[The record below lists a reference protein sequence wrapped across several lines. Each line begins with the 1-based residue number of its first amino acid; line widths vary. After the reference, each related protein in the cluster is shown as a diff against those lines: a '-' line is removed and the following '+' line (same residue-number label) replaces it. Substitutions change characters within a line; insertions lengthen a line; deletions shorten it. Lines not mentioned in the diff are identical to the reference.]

1 VTSIAFIG
9 NPNSGK
15 STLFNLLAGTRQKVG
30 NYPGVTVDVKSANLS
45 LKNGD
50 QVTLLD
56 MPGLYSMYPTGR
68 EERLVVDTL
77 LGAGTGKCPDAI
89 IYTVDASLLESQLL
103 MFTQLLDLGFPLLL
117 VVNMIDELEK
127 RDLSINI
134 DVLRSRLEVPVLAVS
149 SRTGENIE
157 ALKYAIHD
165 LIDQKPKHA
174 KPFYNVPSDQVNN
187 VRFVFHDTE
196 VGNEYFRL
204 LQMHHADRQDQ
215 LSQSQNERLK
225 ELQDQETFQLLPAQ
239 VDETMDRV
247 EKIKRL
253 LAFAIVRGKGKRFDS
268 NWFDRVLTHNYAGPL
283 IFALVM
289 LFTFQAIFAW
299 ASYPMDWIE
308 GSFAWLSGQLTDIL
322 PDGWFSSLITDGLL
336 AGLSGVMVFIPQIAI
351 LFFLITV
358 LEEVG
363 YMARAVYLFD
373 RLLQRVGMN
382 GRSVVA
388 LISGGACA
396 IPAIMS
402 ARTIENWKERLI
414 TIMVTPFISCSAR
427 IPVFALLI
435 AFVVPYERVW
445 WIFNSQGL
453 AFAGLYVLGVVAS
466 LTSAY
471 VFKRILKSRD
481 SSFLLMEL
489 PTYRWP
495 DWTNVWVQVRSKVG
509 TFITEAGKI
518 IVLVSLV
525 LWVLA
530 SFGPPDKMQAAE
542 QAAHDE
548 AIELGLTEIGAND
561 LVASKKLEA
570 SFAGHIG
577 KVIEPVIRPLGYDWK
592 IGIALIT
599 SFAAREVFVGS
610 MATIYSV
617 GSEDNTLRIREQMA
631 KVTDPETGKPVFTQA
646 TALSLILFFLLA
658 MQCMSTLAVV
668 YKETGT
674 WKWPVIQF
682 TFMTG
687 LAYLVS
693 FITYQIMGP

>member
-1 VTSIAFIG
+1 MTRIAFIG

-15 STLFNLLAGTRQKVG
+15 SSLFNLLAGTRQKVG
-30 NYPGVTVDVKSANLS
+30 NYPGVTVDVKSAKIS
-45 LKNGD
+45 LNNGD
-50 QVTLLD
+50 PATLLD
-56 MPGLYSMYPTGR
+56 MPGLYSMFPTGR

-77 LGAGTGKCPDAI
+77 LSAGSGACPDAI

-103 MFTQLLDLGFPLLL
+103 LFTQLLDLGFPLLL
-117 VVNMIDELEK
+117 VINMIDELEK
-127 RDLSINI
+127 RDLAIDI
-134 DVLRSRLEVPVLAVS
+134 DVLQAKLGVPVLAVS
-149 SRTGENIE
+149 SRTGENIDK
-157 ALKYAIHD
+157 LKHAIKDLVNDKTAHKKSFYAI
-165 LIDQKPKHA
+165 
-174 KPFYNVPSDQVNN
+174 PSDQVNN
-187 VRFVFHDTE
+187 LRYVFFDTDI
-196 VGNEYFRL
+196 GSEYFRL
-204 LQMHHADRQDQ
+204 LQMHHADRQDKLS
-215 LSQSQNERLK
+215 LSQNTRLNELK
-225 ELQDQETFQLLPAQ
+225 DQVTFQPLPAQ
-239 VDETMDRV
+239 VDETMDRA

-268 NWFDRVLTHNYAGPL
+268 NWFDRVLTHNYAGPV
-283 IFALVM
+283 IFALIM

-299 ASYPMDWIE
+299 AKYPMDLIE
-308 GSFAWLSGQLTDIL
+308 WSFAWLSIELTNVL
-322 PDGWFSSLITDGLL
+322 PPGWFSSLISDGLL

-351 LFFLITV
+351 LFFLITI

-435 AFVVPYERVW
+435 AFVVPYERIW

-453 AFAGLYVLGVVAS
+453 AFAGLYVLGVIAALS
-466 LTSAY
+466 SAY

-481 SSFLLMEL
+481 ASFLMMEL
-489 PTYRWP
+489 PSYRWP
-495 DWTNVWVQVRSKVG
+495 DWTNVWVQVRTKVG
-509 TFITEAGKI
+509 SFITEAGKI
-518 IVLVSLV
+518 IVLISLI
-525 LWVLA
+525 LWGLA
-530 SFGPPDKMQAAE
+530 SYGPKAKMYAAE
-542 QAAHDE
+542 QE
-548 AIELGLTEIGAND
+548 ARTEASELGLSEADAND
-561 LVASKKLEA
+561 LLASKKLEA

-577 KVIEPVIRPLGYDWK
+577 KVIEPAIRPLGYDWK

-617 GSEDNTLRIREQMA
+617 GSEDNTHRIRNQMA
-631 KVTDPETGKPVFTQA
+631 KVTDPSTGKPVFTQA
-646 TALSLILFFLLA
+646 TAMSLILFFLLA

-682 TFMTG
+682 TFMTV

-693 FITYQIMGP
+693 WATYQLMS

>member
-1 VTSIAFIG
+1 VTAIALIG

-15 STLFNLLAGTRQKVG
+15 SSLFNLLAGTRQKVG
-30 NYPGVTVDVKSANLS
+30 NYPGVTVDVKSAKIKLE
-45 LKNGD
+45 NGES
-50 QVTLLD
+50 VALLD

-68 EERLVVDTL
+68 EERLVVDAL
-77 LGAGTGKCPDAI
+77 LGAGKGKCPDGI
-89 IYTVDASLLESQLL
+89 IYTVDASLIESQLL
-103 MFTQLLDLGFPLLL
+103 LFTQLLDLGFPLLL

-127 RDLSINI
+127 RDLSIDI
-134 DVLRSRLEVPVLAVS
+134 DELRSRLGVPVLAVS
-149 SRTGENIE
+149 SRTGENIDR
-157 ALKYAIHD
+157 L
-165 LIDQKPKHA
+165 KHA
-174 KPFYNVPSDQVNN
+174 INELVELEQTKTKPFYRLPSDQVNN
-187 VRFVFHDTE
+187 LRYVFYDTE
-196 VGNEYFRL
+196 VGSEYFRL
-204 LQMHHADRQDQ
+204 LQMHHAERQEK
-215 LSQSQNERLK
+215 LSESQHTRLTELK
-225 ELQDQETFQLLPAQ
+225 EHDTFQLLPAQ
-239 VDETMDRV
+239 VDETMDRA

-268 NWFDRVLTHNYAGPL
+268 NWFDRVLTHNYAGPVIFTL
-283 IFALVM
+283 IM

-299 ASYPMDWIE
+299 ATYPMDLIE
-308 GSFAWLSGQLTDIL
+308 GSFAWLSMEMTAIL
-322 PDGWFSSLITDGLL
+322 PPGWFSSLITDGLL

-351 LFFLITV
+351 LFFLITI

-453 AFAGLYVLGVVAS
+453 AFAGLYVLGVAAAM
-466 LTSAY
+466 TSAY
-471 VFKRILKSRD
+471 VFKRILRSRD
-481 SSFLLMEL
+481 ASFLMMEL

-495 DWTNVWVQVRSKVG
+495 DWTNVWVQVRTKVG
-509 TFITEAGKI
+509 SFVTEAGKI
-518 IVLVSLV
+518 IVMISLI
-525 LWVLA
+525 LWGLA
-530 SFGPPDKMQAAE
+530 SYGPKAKMSAAE
-542 QAAHDE
+542 IDARTE
-548 AIELGLTEIGAND
+548 ATELGLSENEAND
-561 LVASKKLEA
+561 LLASKKLEA

-599 SFAAREVFVGS
+599 SFAAREIFVGS

-617 GSEDNTLRIREQMA
+617 GSQDNTLRIRDQMA
-631 KVTDPETGKPVFTQA
+631 KVTDPQTGKPVFTQA
-646 TALSLILFFLLA
+646 SALSLILFFLLA
-658 MQCMSTLAVV
+658 MQCMSTLAIV

-674 WKWPVIQF
+674 WKWPIIQF
-682 TFMTG
+682 TFMTT

-693 FITYQIMGP
+693 WATYQLMS